1 MMSSREPQ
9 DDGRT
14 AVLALVATAALLY
27 GAVVL
32 AAWWSL

>member
-14 AVLALVATAALLY
+14 AVLALVATAVLPY
-27 GAVVL
+27 GGVAL